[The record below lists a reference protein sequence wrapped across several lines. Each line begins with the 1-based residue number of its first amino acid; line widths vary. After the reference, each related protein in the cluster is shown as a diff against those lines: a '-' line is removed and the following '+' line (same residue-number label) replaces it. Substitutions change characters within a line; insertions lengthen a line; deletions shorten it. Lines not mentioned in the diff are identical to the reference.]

1 MTLTTPPP
9 PDVTYTERTHVPLV
23 ARPSWSANPGY
34 LSDGHRT
41 VYDETKDV
49 PGWQMEGDAYKLYE
63 LAWFAG
69 DVILDLGAFGGRS
82 AVVEVKGAL
91 GRAGRAVAPQV
102 YSLDT
107 DPNAIPRSL
116 HTLQS
121 FGLERHVLLFQGTV
135 DAFFGVHDVGPSMVF
150 VDADHEYEGVRK
162 DLETLTRVLAPGVPV
177 LCHDYVNRENDT
189 GEIGVRRAVQEW
201 EDSGV
206 ARFIGTFGAA
216 ALLVTTE
223 KCRGTVRRLPDDV
236 FARRRAEAL
245 VTGGPDAAA
254 LHVAA
259 PPPPDVAYEPR
270 LVAQAVASPSWSGH
284 DGYVDAGHRTVF
296 AETKDIPGWQL
307 EGDTCKLYEMAH
319 FAGDVILDVG
329 TFGGRSAA
337 VELKGALAR
346 PGARPPQLFTLD
358 LDHAAGPRSHGHL
371 RALGLDAH
379 ALFYEGGLASFFE
392 SFPVGPTM
400 VFLDADH
407 EYAGVRNDMD
417 VLSRYLAPGVPVLCH
432 DYTNPENETGEYG
445 VRQAAREW
453 EEAGYVRFMG
463 VFGCSVFFVTTER
476 CTGTF
481 RRLSDAEFQRRRQAC
496 HAAYGIEPTAA
507 AVFSSSGAA
516 EHPAVARVRELEREL
531 AHLRSTR
538 AYRFARR
545 LNAIVAPLLPKR

>member
-1 MTLTTPPP
+1 MMLPIPPA
-9 PDVTYTERTHVPLV
+9 PDVTYGERVHVPQV

-34 LSDGHRT
+34 LNDGHRT

-63 LAWFAG
+63 LAYFAG
-69 DVILDLGAFGGRS
+69 DVILDLGAYGGRS
-82 AVVEVKGAL
+82 AVVELKGAL
-91 GRAGRAVAPQV
+91 GRPGRTFAPQV
-102 YSLDT
+102 YSIDLD
-107 DPNAIPRSL
+107 PGAIPRSL
-116 HTLQS
+116 RTLES
-121 FGLERHVLLFQGTV
+121 FGLARHVLLFLGTV
-135 DAFFGVHDVGPSMVF
+135 EAFFAQHDVGPSMVF
-150 VDADHEYEGVRK
+150 VDADHAYEGVRK

-201 EDSGV
+201 EDAGV
-206 ARFIGTFGAA
+206 ARFVGTFGAA
-216 ALLVTTE
+216 ALLVTTD

-245 VTGGPDAAA
+245 AAA
-254 LHVAA
+254 GQDADAIPAAA
-259 PPPPDVAYEPR
+259 PPLPDVAYEPR
-270 LVAQAVASPSWSGH
+270 LAAQAVASPSWSANPGW
-284 DGYVDAGHRTVF
+284 VDAGHRSAF

-307 EGDTCKLYEMAH
+307 EGDTYKLYEMAH

-346 PGARPPQLFTLD
+346 PGARPPQLFSLD
-358 LDHAAGPRSHGHL
+358 LDHAAGQRSHDQL
-371 RALGLDAH
+371 EMLGLQSH
-379 ALFYEGGLASFFE
+379 ALFFEGGLGAFFE
-392 SFPVGPTM
+392 AFPVGPTM

-407 EYAGVRNDMD
+407 EYAGVRSDMD
-417 VLSRYLAPGVPVLCH
+417 VLSRHLAPGVPVLCH
-432 DYTNPENETGEYG
+432 DYTNPENDTGEYG

-453 EEAGYVRFMG
+453 EESGHVRFLG
-463 VFGCSVFFVTTER
+463 VFGCSVLFVTTER
-476 CTGTF
+476 CGGSF
-481 RRLSDAEFQRRRQAC
+481 RRLSDAEFQRRRAAC
-496 HAAYGIEPTAA
+496 HAAYGIEPRAA
-507 AVFSSSGAA
+507 AG

-545 LNAIVAPLLPKR
+545 LNAMVAPLLPKR